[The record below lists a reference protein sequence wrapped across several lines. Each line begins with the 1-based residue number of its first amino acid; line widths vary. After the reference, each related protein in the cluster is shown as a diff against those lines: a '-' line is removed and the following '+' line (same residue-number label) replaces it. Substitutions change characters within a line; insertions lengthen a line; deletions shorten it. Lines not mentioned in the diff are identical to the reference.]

1 MAASTPGAT
10 LGRKRFA
17 TARRYLAVG
26 RVRRGGGWANDAR
39 HCQSAYRGRFAPAYR
54 IVDLVC
60 LLTEAMILHSEAV
73 KKLGQAPSRPLIF
86 QRFRRFRSE
95 PVPFF
100 HSLSMNARLR
110 KVRSLFLPGDQAV
123 DTFQDRADEGS

>member
-1 MAASTPGAT
+1 M
-10 LGRKRFA
+10 
-17 TARRYLAVG
+17 AVG

-60 LLTEAMILHSEAV
+60 LLMEAMILHY
-73 KKLGQAPSRPLIF
+73 
-86 QRFRRFRSE
+86 
-95 PVPFF
+95 
-100 HSLSMNARLR
+100 MNARLR